1 MIQFTVKDN
10 KVQDSIKLREEFGML
25 PDWKYVIVKE
35 KTKRTIEQ
43 NSYLRGGVYK
53 AIADHTGYDDKYVH
67 AIMGMQFLVD
77 RSRKLPYIR
86 STTDL
91 STAEMV
97 EYIENIKNFMAE
109 YGVIIPSADEYEKF
123 ISNQ

>member
-10 KVQDSIKLREEFGML
+10 KVQDSIKLREQFGML
-25 PDWKYVIVKE
+25 KDWKYVIKEDKE
-35 KTKRTIEQ
+35 KRTDPQ
-43 NSYLRGGVYK
+43 NKYLRWWVYK
-53 AIADHTGYDDKYVH
+53 AIADHTGYDDKYIH

-77 RSRKLPYIR
+77 RSRKLPYVK
-86 STTDL
+86 STTEL
-91 STAEMV
+91 TTAEMV

-109 YGVIIPSADEYEKF
+109 YGVIIPSAEEYDKF